1 MSASQAETEEVRDDS
16 VDETPV
22 DPRRRLELLEDCR
35 GMVIS
40 RLSSVVGEALG
51 RVGDELTALALR
63 DTRRETQQA
72 LLDAV
77 TLVRSHSGDIQLR
90 FRHIFADIFERRI
103 HGESDGIGPG
113 QPGSTAGLALVDD
126 SVIAENIAFDRL
138 IQRVRS
144 KLDPDEVL
152 GVRARMGAL
161 VDRDLFDENRYPASP
176 ETVFEALR
184 RALDQLNADA
194 GVREALLQAFEP
206 HLSASLNAVY
216 ANLNERLRS
225 NRILPRIRQ
234 RAVLGK
240 QSSRG
245 SRKAGAA
252 DADNGVS
259 AHAAG
264 AFGRLQPQ
272 AGDAVDHAAG
282 AASDALPENEPFAEM
297 FRQLADGSP
306 PARRLAARLLA
317 DPSTFANVS
326 TMVPDV
332 EPQLLE
338 SLDVIQSG
346 GGRSGAGGSQLL
358 AELLDQSREKGS
370 PLDQLT
376 VEIVSLVF
384 DHLYADS
391 RLPDL
396 IKQQLLRLQ
405 IVAVKAA
412 LIDRSFFARRQH
424 PMRRLLDGICMA
436 AIDPDADASADSG
449 LVSGI
454 TEIVDWLIASFEND
468 LSVFDDA
475 VMRLDMLGSVEAQ
488 RRVEQQAELVRQA
501 QRLEALTVAQEQAR
515 VEIALRTDPDTPA
528 FLREFLDRWWARVIA
543 LARVDGS
550 AESWASGL
558 RCVEALVW
566 SATPKLPEDIP
577 RLAGLL
583 PKLIGELTRGLK
595 ESGIEDA
602 QRARF
607 FDDLLQW
614 HTRSIHQARSAAPS
628 SRARPPDV
636 PRPTVA
642 QVRSAVSPPRA
653 AQARVSEPA
662 VPPEIARMMGELRQ
676 GDTLEMLEADGARKP
691 LRLAWVSPSRTL
703 FVLTRFPDVARP
715 VPRAE
720 IAGWLESGRL
730 RLADVESTLDRAIGA
745 IAAGHAALPG

>member
-1 MSASQAETEEVRDDS
+1 MSASHAETEEVRDDS
-16 VDETPV
+16 VDEAPV

-35 GMVIS
+35 EMVIS
-40 RLSSVVGEALG
+40 RLSSVIGEALG

-103 HGESDGIGPG
+103 HGENDGVGQGQSGGGGPL
-113 QPGSTAGLALVDD
+113 SLVDD
-126 SVIAENIAFDRL
+126 SVIAESIALDRL
-138 IQRVRS
+138 VQRVRS

-184 RALDQLNADA
+184 RTLDQLNANV

-206 HLSASLNAVY
+206 HVSASLNVVY

-234 RAVLGK
+234 KAVLGK
-240 QSSRG
+240 ESSRG

-259 AHAAG
+259 TN
-264 AFGRLQPQ
+264 
-272 AGDAVDHAAG
+272 AVG
-282 AASDALPENEPFAEM
+282 AAPDALPENEPFAEM

-332 EPQLLE
+332 EPQLIE

-384 DHLYADS
+384 DHLYADR

-424 PMRRLLDGICMA
+424 PMRRLLDGICKA

-475 VMRLDMLGSVEAQ
+475 VMRLDMLGSIEAQ
-488 RRVEQQAELVRQA
+488 RRAEQQAELVRQA
-501 QRLEALTVAQEQAR
+501 QRLEALTFAQEQAR
-515 VEIALRTDPDTPA
+515 AEIALRTDPDTPA
-528 FLREFLDRWWARVIA
+528 FLREFLDRWWAKVIA
-543 LARVDGS
+543 AARVDGS
-550 AESWASGL
+550 GDNWASGL
-558 RCVEALVW
+558 RCVESLVW
-566 SATPKLPEDIP
+566 SATPKVPEDIP
-577 RLAGLL
+577 RLASLL

-595 ESGIEDA
+595 DSGIEDA

-614 HTRSIHQARSAAPS
+614 HTQSIHQARSAPPS
-628 SRARPPDV
+628 SRPRSPDV

-642 QVRSAVSPPRA
+642 QVRSAAPPPRV
-653 AQARVSEPA
+653 AQTRVSEPA
-662 VPPEIARMMGELRQ
+662 VSPEIAKVMGELRL

-715 VPRAE
+715 VPRVE
-720 IAGWLESGRL
+720 VAGWLESGRL

-745 IAAGHAALPG
+745 IAAGRASLPG

>member
-35 GMVIS
+35 EMVIS
-40 RLSSVVGEALG
+40 RLSSVIGEALG

-90 FRHIFADIFERRI
+90 FRHVFADIFERRI
-103 HGESDGIGPG
+103 HGESDGIGQGRPG
-113 QPGSTAGLALVDD
+113 GGGPLSLVDD
-126 SVIAENIAFDRL
+126 SVIAENIALDRL
-138 IQRVRS
+138 VQRVRS

-152 GVRARMGAL
+152 GVRARMGVL

-184 RALDQLNADA
+184 RALDQLNADV

-206 HLSASLNAVY
+206 HVSASLNLVY

-234 RAVLGK
+234 KAVLGK
-240 QSSRG
+240 ESSRG
-245 SRKAGAA
+245 ARKAGAA
-252 DADNGVS
+252 DADNGV
-259 AHAAG
+259 ATHAAG
-264 AFGRLQPQ
+264 AFGRLLQQ
-272 AGDAVDHAAG
+272 AGDAADHAAG
-282 AASDALPENEPFAEM
+282 ALDALPENEPFAEM

-424 PMRRLLDGICMA
+424 PMRRLLDGICKA

-475 VMRLDMLGSVEAQ
+475 VMRLDMLGSIEAQ

-515 VEIALRTDPDTPA
+515 AEIALRTDPDTPA
-528 FLREFLDRWWARVIA
+528 FLREFLDRWWAGVIA
-543 LARVDGS
+543 VARVDGS
-550 AESWASGL
+550 GENWASGL

-566 SATPKLPEDIP
+566 SATPKVPEDIP
-577 RLAGLL
+577 RLASLL

-595 ESGIEDA
+595 DSGIDDA

-614 HTRSIHQARSAAPS
+614 HTHAIHEARSAAPS
-628 SRARPPDV
+628 ARPRSPDV
-636 PRPTVA
+636 RRPAVA
-642 QVRSAVSPPRA
+642 QVRSAAPPPRA
-653 AQARVSEPA
+653 AQTRVREP
-662 VPPEIARMMGELRQ
+662 VVSPEIARIMGELRQ
-676 GDTLEMLEADGARKP
+676 GDLLEMLEADGARKP

-720 IAGWLESGRL
+720 VAGWLESGRL
-730 RLADVESTLDRAIGA
+730 RVADVESTLDRAIGA
-745 IAAGHAALPG
+745 IAAGRASLTG

>member
-1 MSASQAETEEVRDDS
+1 MSASQAETEEIRDDS

-35 GMVIS
+35 EMVIS
-40 RLSSVVGEALG
+40 RLSSVIGEALG

-77 TLVRSHSGDIQLR
+77 TLVRNHSGDIQLR

-103 HGESDGIGPG
+103 HGENDGLGPG

-126 SVIAENIAFDRL
+126 SVIAENMALDRL
-138 IQRVRS
+138 VQRVRS

-206 HLSASLNAVY
+206 HVSASLNVVY
-216 ANLNERLRS
+216 AKLNERLRS
-225 NRILPRIRQ
+225 NRILPRIRHK
-234 RAVLGK
+234 AVLGK
-240 QSSRG
+240 ESSRG

-252 DADNGVS
+252 DADSEVS
-259 AHAAG
+259 THAAS
-264 AFGRLQPQ
+264 AFGRSQPQ
-272 AGDAVDHAAG
+272 AGAAP
-282 AASDALPENEPFAEM
+282 DALSENEPFAEM

-424 PMRRLLDGICMA
+424 PMRRLLDGICKA

-449 LVSGI
+449 LVGGI
-454 TEIVDWLIASFEND
+454 TEIVDWLIASFESD

-488 RRVEQQAELVRQA
+488 RRVEQQAGLVRQA

-515 VEIALRTDPDTPA
+515 AEIALRTDPDTPA
-528 FLREFLDRWWARVIA
+528 FLREFLDRWWARVVG

-566 SATPKLPEDIP
+566 SAMPKLPEDIP

-595 ESGIEDA
+595 DSGIEDA
-602 QRARF
+602 QRGRF
-607 FDDLLQW
+607 FEDLLQW
-614 HTRSIHQARSAAPS
+614 HTRSIHQARSATAS
-628 SRARPPDV
+628 SRPSPPAV

-642 QVRSAVSPPRA
+642 QVRSAVPRPQA
-653 AQARVSEPA
+653 VQARVSEPA
-662 VPPEIARMMGELRQ
+662 VPPEIARLMGELRQ
-676 GDTLEMLEADGARKP
+676 GDTLEILEADGARKP

-715 VPRAE
+715 VSRAE

-730 RLADVESTLDRAIGA
+730 RLADAESTLDRAIGA
-745 IAAGHAALPG
+745 IAAGHASLPG